1 MLDCESKTL
10 LDQRATQPE
19 KIFFCAARTTVG
31 LACQCG
37 EISACHSAGNNTK
50 NKTEDG
56 SPSLTSA
63 GSHIPRA
70 RKYQPKFAKCLLI
83 GVKVYFAAFSA
94 QRDNWN
100 PTASRE
106 KRIDKRRN
114 ILSDKSVNGLSPRAD
129 EATTPEENT
138 TNPKMP
144 TPRPL
149 PSLVD

>member
-1 MLDCESKTL
+1 M
-10 LDQRATQPE
+10 
-19 KIFFCAARTTVG
+19 
-31 LACQCG
+31 
-37 EISACHSAGNNTK
+37 HSAI
-50 NKTEDG
+50 
-56 SPSLTSA
+56 S
-63 GSHIPRA
+63 
-70 RKYQPKFAKCLLI
+70 QPKAVLI

-144 TPRPL
+144 TQTNKGQHPEDEKETLIKIEGGGLAPGEQKMATDR
-149 PSLVD
+149 SNFTQ

>member
-1 MLDCESKTL
+1 MKERFSLM
-10 LDQRATQPE
+10 
-19 KIFFCAARTTVG
+19 KIFIKQKEV
-31 LACQCG
+31 
-37 EISACHSAGNNTK
+37 
-50 NKTEDG
+50 
-56 SPSLTSA
+56 
-63 GSHIPRA
+63 
-70 RKYQPKFAKCLLI
+70 LI

-149 PSLVD
+149 PSPVDLQNLTSANS

>member
-1 MLDCESKTL
+1 M
-10 LDQRATQPE
+10 
-19 KIFFCAARTTVG
+19 
-31 LACQCG
+31 
-37 EISACHSAGNNTK
+37 HSAI
-50 NKTEDG
+50 
-56 SPSLTSA
+56 S
-63 GSHIPRA
+63 
-70 RKYQPKFAKCLLI
+70 QPKVVLI

-106 KRIDKRRN
+106 KRIDKRGN

-144 TPRPL
+144 TQTNKESILRTKQKH
-149 PSLVD
+149 S

>member
-1 MLDCESKTL
+1 MHT
-10 LDQRATQPE
+10 A
-19 KIFFCAARTTVG
+19 
-31 LACQCG
+31 
-37 EISACHSAGNNTK
+37 IS
-50 NKTEDG
+50 
-56 SPSLTSA
+56 
-63 GSHIPRA
+63 
-70 RKYQPKFAKCLLI
+70 QPKGVVI

-100 PTASRE
+100 PTARHE

-149 PSLVD
+149 PSPVDLQNLTSANS

>member
-19 KIFFCAARTTVG
+19 KIFFYAARTTVG

-70 RKYQPKFAKCLLI
+70 RKYQPKFAKCLQKLCLWQI
-83 GVKVYFAAFSA
+83 KANIDESLQYCEIPLKVAKDRKSSA
-94 QRDNWN
+94 
-100 PTASRE
+100 
-106 KRIDKRRN
+106 
-114 ILSDKSVNGLSPRAD
+114 KS
-129 EATTPEENT
+129 
-138 TNPKMP
+138 
-144 TPRPL
+144 
-149 PSLVD
+149 